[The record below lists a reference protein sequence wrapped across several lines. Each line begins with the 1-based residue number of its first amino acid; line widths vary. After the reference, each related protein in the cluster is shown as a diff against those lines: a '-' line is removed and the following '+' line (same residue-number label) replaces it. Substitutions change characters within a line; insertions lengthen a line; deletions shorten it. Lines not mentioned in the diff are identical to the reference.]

1 MSLTHPKTSCMLYL
15 KPMIIAQT
23 ASPRMQY
30 RMNKTVAIYIV
41 VKWFPIFLVSHVN
54 DVSCYTAFLTS
65 FELFF
70 HRINLQ

>member
-1 MSLTHPKTSCMLYL
+1 MSLTHPKTSCILYL

-23 ASPRMQY
+23 ASPCMQY

-70 HRINLQ
+70 NRIN

>member
-1 MSLTHPKTSCMLYL
+1 MSLTHPKTLCMLYL
-15 KPMIIAQT
+15 KPLIIAQT
-23 ASPRMQY
+23 ALTCMQY

-41 VKWFPIFLVSHVN
+41 VKWFPIFLVSHVLN
-54 DVSCYTAFLTS
+54 VWCYTAFLTS